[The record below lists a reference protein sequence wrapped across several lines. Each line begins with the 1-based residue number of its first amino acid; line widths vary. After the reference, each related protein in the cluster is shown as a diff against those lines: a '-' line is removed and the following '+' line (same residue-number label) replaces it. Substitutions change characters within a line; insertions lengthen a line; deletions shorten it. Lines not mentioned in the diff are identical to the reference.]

1 MGLGR
6 GSEVASLRMEGEGGP
21 GQSKE
26 SVPGI
31 WDREG
36 AEGQGSNYEGG
47 REDASGN
54 HLPDTPMLRGHK
66 G

>member
-1 MGLGR
+1 
-6 GSEVASLRMEGEGGP
+6 MEGEGGP